1 MTRKLT
7 ILGSGSSG
15 GVPRIGNDWGKCD
28 PANPRNRR
36 RRCSAL
42 LTQAGP
48 AGETRVLL
56 DTSPDLREQMLSSG
70 ISDIDA
76 VLYTHE
82 HADHTHGIDDLRA
95 FFLMKRKRVEIWADD
110 ATGRMLTTRFAYCF
124 YSAPGSDYPPIINL
138 NAMEAG
144 TPVTVDGAGGTI
156 TAMSFQVH
164 HGTIDALGF
173 RVGDMAYTPDIDGVP
188 DDSLRHLEGLDLWVV
203 DALRRTPHPS
213 HWCLP
218 QTLDWIARLKPKRA
232 VITNLHV
239 DMDFATLVKELPAGV
254 QPAYDGLDLVF

>member
-1 MTRKLT
+1 MTRKIT

-15 GVPRIGNDWGKCD
+15 GVPRVGNDWGKCD
-28 PANPRNRR
+28 PAEPKNRR

-42 LTQAGP
+42 ISQSGP
-48 AGETRVLL
+48 DGETRVLL
-56 DTSPDLREQMLSSG
+56 DTSPDLREQMLSVG
-70 ISDIDA
+70 IGSIDA

-95 FFLMKRKRVEIWADD
+95 FFLLNRKRVEIWADD

-138 NAMEAG
+138 NAMEVG
-144 TPVTVDGAGGTI
+144 SPVTIDGAGGAI
-156 TAMSFQVH
+156 DLMPFQVH

-188 DDSLRHLEGLDLWVV
+188 EASLKHLEGLDLWIV

-213 HWCLP
+213 HWCLS
-218 QTLDWIARLKPKRA
+218 QTLEWIARMKPRRA

-239 DMDFATLVKELPAGV
+239 DMDYATLVRELPAGV

>member
-1 MTRKLT
+1 MTRKIT

-15 GVPRIGNDWGKCD
+15 GVPRVGNDWGKCD

-42 LTQAGP
+42 VTQSDP
-48 AGETRVLL
+48 AGETRVLV

-70 ISDIDA
+70 TRDIDA

-95 FFLMKRKRVEIWADD
+95 FFLLKRKRMDVWADD

-124 YSAPGSDYPPIINL
+124 YTAPGSDYPPIINL
-138 NAMEAG
+138 NLLEAAKA
-144 TPVTVDGAGGTI
+144 VTIAGAGGAI
-156 TAMSFQVH
+156 TAMPFHVH

-173 RVGDMAYTPDIDGVP
+173 RIGDMAYTPDIDGVP
-188 DDSLRHLEGLDLWVV
+188 EASLPQLEGLDLWIV

-213 HWCLP
+213 HWSLS
-218 QTLDWIARLKPKRA
+218 QTLEWIARMRPKRA

-239 DMDFATLVKELPAGV
+239 DMDFDTLAKELPAGV
-254 QPAYDGLDLVF
+254 EPAYDGMDLVF